1 MKIKNILASL
11 LIFILITT
19 NCTFAANWIPIKAD
33 NGKVAEIDIDS
44 LEKHNSTVKYKIK
57 QTKLENDVIY
67 NMITDCNNKT
77 TAILNMT
84 IYKDGKQIGFEDYS
98 KAVKYAPIKLGTLN
112 WSAYKIITLANN
124 APALNVDKAVWEKYF
139 KKQQKKIQ
147 KNWHP
152 NLMTANHYPKER
164 AIAYMTLVLDKN
176 GNIVKRSYQNTTNT
190 KAKYDKFNNRLKQE
204 IEKPFDKIKFD
215 PLPAEYKEENLI
227 VIMKFE
233 YSMEGDA
240 KSKSISFNNT
250 GIGYLECG
258 KNNSGLIG
266 IGALLAIP
274 FVIVYYITI
283 YPIKC
288 IITAN

>member
-1 MKIKNILASL
+1 MKIKKILASL
-11 LIFILITT
+11 LIFVLFTT
-19 NCTFAANWIPIKAD
+19 NYALAANWIPIKAD

-44 LEKHNSTVKYKIK
+44 LEKNNNTIKYKIK

-67 NMITDCNNKT
+67 GMVTDCNNKT

-98 KAVKYAPIKLGTLN
+98 KSIKYTPLKQGTLN

-124 APALNVDKAVWEKYF
+124 ALALNVDRTIWEKYF

-152 NLMTANHYPKER
+152 NLITANHYPKKK
-164 AIAYMTLVLDKN
+164 AIAYVTLVLDKD
-176 GNIVKRSYQNTTNT
+176 GNIVKRSYQNTTNNI
-190 KAKYDKFNNRLKQE
+190 AKYKEFNNRLKQE
-204 IEKPFDKIKFD
+204 IEKPFTKIKFD
-215 PLPAEYKEENLI
+215 PLPSEYAEEKLI
-227 VIMKFE
+227 VIIKFE
-233 YSMEGDA
+233 YSMIGDA

-258 KNNSGLIG
+258 KNNSALIS

-274 FVIVYYITI
+274 FVLLYCITI